1 VSTSELRASIAAKT
15 ITSSAAKNSQPPVFT
30 FKKDGADEAGNN
42 IWALLEPTGVS
53 QAQKNQELL
62 SSEESKDSSAL
73 TAAKK
78 KRKNKQKKKN
88 SQAIADQQD
97 T

>member
-1 VSTSELRASIAAKT
+1 MSTSELRASIAAKT
-15 ITSSAAKNSQPPVFT
+15 ISSSAAKNSQPPVFT

-53 QAQKNQELL
+53 QAQKNQALM
-62 SSEESKDSSAL
+62 STEESKDPSAL

-78 KRKNKQKKKN
+78 KRNKKQKKNKN
-88 SQAIADQQD
+88 A
-97 T
+97 